1 LTVLPV
7 VRVALPVSVR
17 LVEEVVN
24 VPPPLLLKSV
34 PRTKV
39 LLLTSRVPP
48 VGVPPPVNVRVFDP
62 EVRVPLPAGLQALVT
77 ERFVDPPR
85 SRSKLPISRLATLTV
100 LPVVRTVLPESVRL
114 VEEVVKVPEDELKS
128 APRTKEVLV
137 ASKVA
142 APPNVPPPIKVS
154 VFDPG
159 VKVPPVGFQA
169 LVTERSV
176 DAPWSRVKPAM
187 FRVAT
192 LTVFPVVKTVLPDR
206 VRLVEEVVNVPPPLL
221 LKSVPR
227 TRVLLLTSN
236 VPPVGV
242 PPPVNV
248 RVFDPEVKVPLP
260 AGLQALVTDK
270 FVDPPRSRSKLPM
283 SRVATLTVLPVV
295 RTVLPV
301 RVRFVEEVVRVP
313 DDVLKS
319 VPRIRVLLGAFKV
332 AAPPNVPPLLKVRVF
347 DPRVKVPLVGFQ
359 APGKVR
365 LVPAPRVRV
374 LLPKFKEA
382 KVGVPPVV
390 KVELPDKVNEVLEVV
405 KVPPVVVIL
414 APRTSELS
422 VISKV
427 AAPPN
432 VPPPLKVNVFDP
444 GVKVPPVGFQALV
457 TERSVDTP
465 WSRVKPAMLRVAT
478 LTVLPVVKV
487 ALPVRVRF
495 VEEVVNVPP
504 PLLSKSVPRI
514 KVLLLTSRVPPV
526 GVPPPVNVSVFDPGV
541 KVPLP
546 AGFQA
551 LVTDKFVDPPRS
563 RSKLP
568 ISRVATLT
576 VLPLVKT
583 VLPVNVRLV
592 EEVVKVPEDELKSAP
607 RTRVQLV
614 EFKVATPP
622 NVPPPLKVRILAPEV
637 KVPPVGFQA
646 LVTERLVLAP

>member
-192 LTVFPVVKTVLPDR
+192 LTVLPVVRTVFPDR

-347 DPRVKVPLVGFQ
+347 DPRVKVPPVGFQ
-359 APGKVR
+359 APENVKSVA
-365 LVPAPRVRV
+365 VPKVRV
-374 LLPKFKEA
+374 LPPRVSEDKEI
-382 KVGVPPVV
+382 VLPVV
-390 KVELPDKVNEVLEVV
+390 KVASAERIKAVFENVKEPAEMFRLSPRVNVLLV
-405 KVPPVVVIL
+405 K
-414 APRTSELS
+414 
-422 VISKV
+422 SKV

-432 VPPPLKVNVFDP
+432 VPPP
-444 GVKVPPVGFQALV
+444 VK
-457 TERSVDTP
+457 
-465 WSRVKPAMLRVAT
+465 
-478 LTVLPVVKV
+478 
-487 ALPVRVRF
+487 
-495 VEEVVNVPP
+495 
-504 PLLSKSVPRI
+504 I
-514 KVLLLTSRVPPV
+514 KVFAPDD
-526 GVPPPVNVSVFDPGV
+526 N
-541 KVPLP
+541 VPLP
-546 AGFQA
+546 AGLQA

-568 ISRVATLT
+568 ISRVATLIVLPVVRT
-576 VLPLVKT
+576 VLPLK
-583 VLPVNVRLV
+583 VRLV

-607 RTRVQLV
+607 ITSKVLV
-614 EFKVATPP
+614 ASKVAAPP
-622 NVPPPLKVRILAPEV
+622 NVPPPVKVRVFDPGV